1 MSNASEAIHSLL
13 ATYERSLNTSN
24 ADLAA
29 SCYTADGIFMPTT
42 LPTAAGKE
50 LRTAY
55 ANIFAAIRL
64 KVTFSIDE
72 LALAGN
78 DTAYALTRSNGEVT
92 ILATGSTNPEANR
105 EMFIFRREAGG
116 WKIARYMFNKAA

>member
-1 MSNASEAIHSLL
+1 MSDDSEAIHGLL

-29 SCYTADGIFMPTT
+29 SCYTADGIFLPTT

-64 KVTFSIDE
+64 KVVFSVDE
-72 LALAGN
+72 LVIAGT
-78 DTAYALTRSNGEVT
+78 DTAYAMTRSTGEVT
-92 ILATGSTNPEANR
+92 ILATGSTNPESNR
-105 EMFIFRREAGG
+105 EVFIFRRETGR

>member
-1 MSNASEAIHSLL
+1 MSNPSEALRNLL
-13 ATYERSLNTSN
+13 ATYERSLNTSD
-24 ADLAA
+24 ADLAV
-29 SCYTADGIFMPTT
+29 SCYAADGIFMPTT

-55 ANIFAAIRL
+55 ANIFAAIQL
-64 KVTFSIDE
+64 QITFSVDE
-72 LALAGN
+72 LVIAGE
-78 DTAYALTRSNGEVT
+78 DTAYALTRSKGEVT
-92 ILATGSTNPEANR
+92 IRATSSTNPEANR

>member
-1 MSNASEAIHSLL
+1 MSNDSGAIHALL
-13 ATYERSLNTSN
+13 ATYERSLNTSD

-42 LPTAAGKE
+42 LPTSAGKE

-55 ANIFAAIRL
+55 ANVFIAIRL

-72 LALAGN
+72 LVIADN
-78 DTAYALTRSNGEVT
+78 DTAFALTRSNGEVT
-92 ILATGSTNPEANR
+92 ILDTGSTNPEANR
-105 EMFIFRREAGG
+105 EMFIFRREAGR

>member
-1 MSNASEAIHSLL
+1 MSNDTEALRGLL

-29 SCYTADGIFMPTT
+29 SCYTADGIFMPSA

-55 ANIFAAIRL
+55 ANIFAAVRL
-64 KVTFSIDE
+64 KVTFSVDE
-72 LALAGN
+72 LVIAGT
-78 DTAYALTRSNGEVT
+78 DAAYALTRSNGEVT
-92 ILATGSTNPEANR
+92 ILATGATNPEANR
-105 EMFIFRREAGG
+105 EVFIFRRGADG
-116 WKIARYMFNKAA
+116 WRVARYMFNKAA

>member
-1 MSNASEAIHSLL
+1 MSNDSEAIHSLL
-13 ATYERSLNTSN
+13 ATYERSLNASD

-64 KVTFSIDE
+64 KVAFSIDE
-72 LALAGN
+72 LAITGN
-78 DTAYALTRSNGEVT
+78 DTAHALTRSNGEVM
-92 ILATGSTNPEANR
+92 ILATSLTNPEANR
-105 EMFIFRREAGG
+105 EMFIFRREAGE